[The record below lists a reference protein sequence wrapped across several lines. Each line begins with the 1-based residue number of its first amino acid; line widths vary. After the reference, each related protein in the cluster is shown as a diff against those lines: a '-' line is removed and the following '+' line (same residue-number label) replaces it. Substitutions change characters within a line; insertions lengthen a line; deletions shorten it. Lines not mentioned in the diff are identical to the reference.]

1 MNPYLF
7 SLCGIILR
15 TGNLFKKYIY
25 IVALKATVGKS
36 EVSYLPGQGPAYH
49 RNLRLK
55 TKKIT

>member
-7 SLCGIILR
+7 SLCGIYLEQA
-15 TGNLFKKYIY
+15 TYLKYIY

-36 EVSYLPGQGPAYH
+36 EVSYLLGQGPAYH
-49 RNLRLK
+49 RDLRLK